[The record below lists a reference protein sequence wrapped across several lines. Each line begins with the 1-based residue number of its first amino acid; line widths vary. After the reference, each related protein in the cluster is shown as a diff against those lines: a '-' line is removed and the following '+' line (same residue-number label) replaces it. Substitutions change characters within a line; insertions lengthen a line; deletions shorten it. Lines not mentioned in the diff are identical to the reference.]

1 MNRLASCVH
10 VCGLVALDLEHPG
23 ALHVLDWRIRG
34 DGFES
39 WLVGILLLRI
49 FGLDSFVCRRLDGHV
64 CGAACVKDRLRM
76 VHPVLERACMLRV
89 GSLVTFLFRNCL
101 DLLLLLLLSAEH
113 ATRDDR
119 AAMLYTGDL
128 CSQVYLLF
136 LEEEWVRYDTTF
148 QVA

>member
-1 MNRLASCVH
+1 M
-10 VCGLVALDLEHPG
+10 
-23 ALHVLDWRIRG
+23 
-34 DGFES
+34 
-39 WLVGILLLRI
+39 
-49 FGLDSFVCRRLDGHV
+49 
-64 CGAACVKDRLRM
+64 CGAACVKNRLWM

-89 GSLVTFLFRNCL
+89 GSLVTFLLRNCL
-101 DLLLLLLLSAEH
+101 DLLLLLLLRAEH

-136 LEEEWVRYDTTF
+136 LEEEWVRYDATF